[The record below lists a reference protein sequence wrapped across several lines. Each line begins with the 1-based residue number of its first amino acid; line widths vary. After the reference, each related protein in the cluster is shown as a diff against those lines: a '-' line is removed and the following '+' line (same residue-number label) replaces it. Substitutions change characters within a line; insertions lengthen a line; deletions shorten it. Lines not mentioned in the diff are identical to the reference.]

1 MSEEL
6 KPCPFCGGKA
16 ERHTIEDEEPSNAG
30 GDVICCSRCGAS
42 SHVEFGRK
50 ENLVSV
56 WNTRADTALIEVER
70 DAAGNVLICTGI
82 APMTKAYGT
91 LPEAVQYSGMSR
103 TSIYE
108 ALKRGDLKARKAG
121 RRTLISFAD
130 LETYLASLPTYQV
143 AK

>member
-6 KPCPFCGGKA
+6 KPCPFCGGHPTPDYSA
-16 ERHTIEDEEPSNAG
+16 IIGEDKYHFHCQSADCPAWPNVSGDTEESA
-30 GDVICCSRCGAS
+30 IAA
-42 SHVEFGRK
+42 
-50 ENLVSV
+50 